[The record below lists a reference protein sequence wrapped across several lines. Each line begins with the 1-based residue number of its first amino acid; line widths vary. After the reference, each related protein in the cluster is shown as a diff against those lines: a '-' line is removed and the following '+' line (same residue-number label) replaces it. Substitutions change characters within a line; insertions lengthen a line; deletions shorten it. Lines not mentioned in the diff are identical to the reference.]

1 MANHVSALKRHKQDQ
16 KRRLRNKSYKSMVNT
31 SVKKVVIALEEG
43 DAEAAKASYKSAI
56 AKLDSAAGK
65 GILHK
70 KTAARRISRL
80 TKKLNASLS

>member
-31 SVKKVVIALEEG
+31 TIKKVAAALEEG
-43 DAEAAKASYKSAI
+43 DAEVAKASYKAAV

-70 KTAARRISRL
+70 NTAARRISRL